1 MKTPS
6 QNTEGLLTRDRLVR
20 SAVILF
26 QQRGY
31 HATGITDILQHAE
44 IPKGSLYHHFPGGKE
59 SLAIAALDWLTEE
72 MVGHFDRCADKNQ
85 AAMETVSALYRGAA
99 NWLAR
104 HDYATGALFS
114 VLAQETGAE
123 EPELSKRLGLSYR
136 QVIAAFSRA
145 LTVDG
150 RVAARNGDALALTLL
165 ATLDGT
171 IPIAR
176 SERSK
181 GPILTALNSV
191 LPLLD
196 TEFAGD

>member
-1 MKTPS
+1 MR
-6 QNTEGLLTRDRLVR
+6 GLKTRDRLVR

-31 HATGITDILQHAE
+31 HATGIAEILHHAE
-44 IPKGSLYHHFPGGKE
+44 VPKGSLYHHFPGGKE
-59 SLAIAALDWLTEE
+59 SLAAAALDWLTEE
-72 MVGHFDRCADKNQ
+72 MVGHFDRCVASKQ
-85 AAMETVSALYRGAA
+85 SAVETVTALYKGAA

-114 VLAQETGAE
+114 VFAQEMSVE
-123 EPELSKRLGLSYR
+123 EPELSRLLGLSYR
-136 QVIAAFSRA
+136 RVIAAFSRA

-150 RVAARNGDALALTLL
+150 RVAAMDGDALALTLL

-181 GPILTALNSV
+181 APILTALNSV
-191 LPLLD
+191 RPLLD
-196 TEFAGD
+196 TEAAGG